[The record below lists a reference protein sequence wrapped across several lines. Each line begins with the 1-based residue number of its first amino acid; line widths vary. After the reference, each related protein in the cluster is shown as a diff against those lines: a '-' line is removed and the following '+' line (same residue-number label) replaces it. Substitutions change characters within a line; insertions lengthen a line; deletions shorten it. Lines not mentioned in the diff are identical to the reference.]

1 MIDGKSKAKNAQ
13 QLKEQYDQYKRLCDN
28 LKQELANHMQ
38 ADTDDPPL
46 VVASKGVAQ
55 SYTHFE
61 RRQTLRG
68 HYGKIYAM
76 DWANEGNQLVSA
88 SQDGKLMVWDGQT
101 ANKVL
106 AIPLR
111 SSWVMTC
118 AYSPTGKL
126 VACGGLDN
134 ICSIYNCEKTQAT
147 AWDNIHPVKEL
158 QQHEG
163 YLSCC
168 VFVDD
173 SQIITSSGDSTC
185 ILWDVEKEA
194 VISSYLEHNADV
206 MSVSVF
212 PGRHVFVSGSCDA
225 TAKIFD
231 YRVGGQSCI
240 GTYHGHDSDINDVQW
255 FPDSYAFATG
265 SDDSTIRLFDQRA
278 YRQLNMYKDEEAVCG
293 ITSLCFSK
301 TGKYLFAGYDDKP
314 FAQVWD
320 TLKSEKAQ
328 TLGRPNELSTRV
340 SCLGVQADG
349 YALGTGS
356 WDNHLRIWA

>member
-1 MIDGKSKAKNAQ
+1 MSNDNNGRAKALRSKFDEYKSKCESLKT
-13 QLKEQYDQYKRLCDN
+13 QLN
-28 LKQELANHMQ
+28 NIMQ
-38 ADTDDPPL
+38 SNSEEPPL
-46 VVASKGVAQ
+46 VQAARDINL
-55 SYTHFE
+55 TTTRFE
-61 RRQTLRG
+61 KRSTLRG

-76 DWANEGNQLVSA
+76 DWASTGNNLVSA
-88 SQDGKLMVWDGQT
+88 SQDGKLMIWDGKT
-101 ANKVL
+101 SNKLL

-118 AYSPTGKL
+118 AYSPTGKF

-134 ICSIYNCEKTQAT
+134 ICSIYSSDQTNT
-147 AWDNIHPVKEL
+147 AWDNIHPVQEL

-168 VFVDD
+168 VFIDD
-173 SQIITSSGDSTC
+173 SEVITSSGDSTC
-185 ILWDVEKEA
+185 ILWDVETKHPK
-194 VISSYLEHNADV
+194 SSFLEHNADV

-212 PGRHVFVSGSCDA
+212 VSRNVFVSGSCDA

-231 YRVGGQSCI
+231 YREKTCV

-278 YRQLNMYKDEEAVCG
+278 YRQLNLYKDEDAVCG

-301 TGKYLFAGYDDKP
+301 TGRYLFAGYDDKP
-314 FAQVWD
+314 YAQVWD
-320 TLKSEKAQ
+320 TLKAEKTQ
-328 TLGRPNELSTRV
+328 VLGRPGELNTRV
-340 SCLGVQADG
+340 SCMGVQADG
-349 YALGTGS
+349 WALCTGS
-356 WDNHLRIWA
+356 WDNHLRVWA

>member
-1 MIDGKSKAKNAQ
+1 MQPNSD
-13 QLKEQYDQYKRLCDN
+13 EQ
-28 LKQELANHMQ
+28 
-38 ADTDDPPL
+38 TL
-46 VVASKGVAQ
+46 VVAAKELQTTA
-55 SYTHFE
+55 TRFE
-61 RRQTLRG
+61 RRNMLRG

-76 DWANEGNQLVSA
+76 DWASEGTKLVSA
-88 SQDGKLMVWDGQT
+88 SQDGKLMIWDGKT
-101 ANKVL
+101 GNKVI

-118 AYSPTGKL
+118 AYSPSGKF

-134 ICSIYNCEKTQAT
+134 ICSIYSAEARQLQD
-147 AWDNIHPVKEL
+147 WDTIHPVVEL

-168 VFVDD
+168 VFIDD
-173 SQIITSSGDSTC
+173 SEIITSSGDSTC
-185 ILWDVEKEA
+185 ILWDVETKA
-194 VISSYLEHNADV
+194 AKYSFLEHNADV

-212 PGRHVFVSGSCDA
+212 AERSVFVSGSCDA

-231 YRVGGQSCI
+231 YRERNCC

-278 YRQLNMYKDEEAVCG
+278 YRQLNLYKDEDAVCG

-301 TGKYLFAGYDDKP
+301 SGKYLFAGYDDKP
-314 FAQVWD
+314 YAQVWD
-320 TLKSEKAQ
+320 TLRAEKTQ
-328 TLGRPNELSTRV
+328 QLGRPGELSTRV
-340 SCLGVQADG
+340 SCMGVQADG
-349 YALGTGS
+349 YALCTGS
-356 WDNHLRIWA
+356 WDNILRIWA